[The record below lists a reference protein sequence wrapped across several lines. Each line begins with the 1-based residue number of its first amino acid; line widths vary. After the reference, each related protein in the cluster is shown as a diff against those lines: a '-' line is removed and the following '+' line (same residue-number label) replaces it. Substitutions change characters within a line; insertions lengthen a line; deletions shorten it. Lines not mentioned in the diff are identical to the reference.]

1 MLYYRLLTTI
11 CGGGFSMTPK
21 WLKKEVMCRDGRLSP
36 VAKRLTGFFSL
47 PSSTEERH
55 CKVSEEGLQG
65 EYRQIFLGNDMQIA
79 YESMDFDREMRIA
92 THSCGDAYALY
103 FSLSPRF
110 QWTEELSGK
119 DWMIDA
125 DRFLFVRIREAV
137 ESALFT
143 PRNRSMGLSLA
154 ISSSRMERFI
164 GSELE
169 STLEFGRGC
178 TYSGRSLAVTDR
190 VRRALMELQDC
201 PLRGTMRLMYL
212 EAKVLELFSLILEQA
227 MGMSSLERN
236 PSLTRTERQCVEM
249 VKATIDENISR
260 PSTIK
265 DLARKSG
272 INECSLKRAFKSLY
286 GQPIH
291 SYIIDR
297 RMGMAYRL
305 LERGENVRETA
316 FRVGYNDASSFSRA
330 FKRKYGCN
338 PAGIKAM
345 GV

>member
-1 MLYYRLLTTI
+1 
-11 CGGGFSMTPK
+11 MTPK
-21 WLKKEVMCRDGRLSP
+21 WLKKEIICRDDRLFP
-36 VAKRLTGFFSL
+36 VVKRLTGFFSL

-79 YESMDFDREMRIA
+79 CESMDFDREMRIA

-103 FSLSPRF
+103 FSLSPQF
-110 QWTEELSGK
+110 HWTEELSGK
-119 DWMIDA
+119 DWTIGA
-125 DRFLFVRIREAV
+125 DRFLFVRIHEAV

-143 PRNRSMGLSLA
+143 PRNRSMGISLA
-154 ISSSRMERFI
+154 ISSSRMEHFI

-169 STLEFGRGC
+169 STLGFGRGHNF
-178 TYSGRSLAVTDR
+178 SGRSLPLTNS
-190 VRRALMELQDC
+190 VRRALTELQDC

-212 EAKVLELFSLILEQA
+212 EAKVLELFSLVLEQA
-227 MGMSSLERN
+227 MGVGSLEKN
-236 PSLTRTERQCVEM
+236 APLLTRTERRCVEM
-249 VKATIDENISR
+249 AKATIDENISR
-260 PSTIK
+260 PCTIK

-272 INECSLKRAFKSLY
+272 INECSLKRAFKFLY

-291 SYIIDR
+291 SYIIDS
-297 RMGMAYRL
+297 RMGMAYKL

-330 FKRKYGCN
+330 FKRKYGYT
-338 PAGIKAM
+338 PAGIKTM
-345 GV
+345 GA